1 MLGDPI
7 ICYEVVFSS
16 IIGLLIISLICL
28 IAKFVNAKFIFVIF
42 TFLLTILI
50 HICYQ
55 LYLYFCKN

>member
-1 MLGDPI
+1 MLGGPI

>member
-1 MLGDPI
+1 MLSDPI